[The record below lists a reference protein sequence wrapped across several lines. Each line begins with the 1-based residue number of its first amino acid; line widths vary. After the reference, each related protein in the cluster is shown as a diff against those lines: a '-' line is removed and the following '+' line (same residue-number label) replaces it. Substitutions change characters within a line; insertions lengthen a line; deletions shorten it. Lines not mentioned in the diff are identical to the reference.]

1 MLLKLNIS
9 KPSAYLL
16 YLFIMGTQSL
26 ALATV
31 YTVNMVYQVTQVG
44 LNPLQL
50 ILVGTALEL
59 TIFLFEI
66 PTGVVADVYS
76 RRLSVIIGYALLAVG
91 ILIEG
96 SIPVFEALLF
106 SAVVAGLGYTF
117 MSGATSAWLV
127 DEIGQKRAADAFLRA
142 SQVSQIMAFVGICL
156 SVTLASIG
164 LQLAIISGGFLMIG
178 LVLVMILLMPEDGFE
193 RVSKSERES
202 WTDLFATLREG
213 IKMVR
218 GRQTLIAILLI
229 AVIYGAFTEGYDRLW
244 TAHIL
249 AEFTL
254 PSLGALDEIV
264 WFAIIRL
271 VSMPITL
278 IATEIVRRRV
288 DMSNSRTIAQILSVV
303 YTSMIAS
310 VLLFALGGQFWLMLI
325 GLWITN
331 SLRSVSYPLVEA
343 WINGNTESKV
353 RATVLS
359 MAGQS
364 DAFGQ
369 IAGGPAVGVI
379 GTIGSIRMALSA
391 SAIMLMPIILVFRQT
406 LKRDDRQDV

>member
-9 KPSAYLL
+9 KPSAYWL

-31 YTVNMVYQVTQVG
+31 YTINMVYQVTQVG

-59 TIFLFEI
+59 TIFVFEI

-76 RRLSVIIGYALLAVG
+76 RRLSVIIGYALLATG

-96 SIPVFEALLF
+96 SVPVFEALLL
-106 SAVVAGLGYTF
+106 SAFVAGLGYTF

-127 DEIGQKRAADAFLRA
+127 DEIGQERAADAFLRS
-142 SQVSQIMAFVGICL
+142 SQVGQVMALVGIVV
-156 SVTLASIG
+156 SVTLASLS
-164 LQLAIISGGFLMIG
+164 LQLAIVSGGLLMLG
-178 LVLVMILLMPEDGFE
+178 LVLVLILVMPEEGFQ
-193 RVSKSERES
+193 RVAKAERES
-202 WTDLFATLREG
+202 WVDLFATFREG
-213 IKMVR
+213 AKLVR
-218 GRQTLIAILLI
+218 GRQILMIILLI
-229 AVIYGAFTEGYDRLW
+229 TVIYGAFTEGFDRLW

-249 AEFTL
+249 TEFTL
-254 PSLGALDEIV
+254 PSLGGLDEIV
-264 WFAIIRL
+264 WFAIIRV

-278 IATEIVRRRV
+278 IATEVVRRKV
-288 DMSNSRTIAQILSVV
+288 DMTRSRAIAQVLSVV
-303 YTSMIAS
+303 YTGLIAS

-325 GLWITN
+325 GLWITG
-331 SLRSVSYPLVEA
+331 SLRAVSYPLMEA
-343 WINGNTESKV
+343 WINGHTESKV

-359 MAGQS
+359 MWGQS

-369 IAGGPAVGVI
+369 IAGGPIVGVV
-379 GTIGSIRMALSA
+379 GTLSSVRVAISISAL
-391 SAIMLMPIILVFRQT
+391 MLSPLIAVFYRT
-406 LKRDDRQDV
+406 LKQDA

>member
-9 KPSAYLL
+9 KPSAYWL

-193 RVSKSERES
+193 RVPKSERES

-288 DMSNSRTIAQILSVV
+288 DMSNSRTIAQILSIV

-359 MAGQS
+359 IAGQS

-406 LKRDDRQDV
+406 LKRDDIQDV